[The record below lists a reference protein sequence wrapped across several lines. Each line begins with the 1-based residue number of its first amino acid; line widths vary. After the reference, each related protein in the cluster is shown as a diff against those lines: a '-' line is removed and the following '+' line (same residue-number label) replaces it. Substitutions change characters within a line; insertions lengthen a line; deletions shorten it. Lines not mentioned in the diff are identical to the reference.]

1 VFQRTDMVFIDRVD
15 LPLGGLR
22 KIYERYPGP
31 FSLSELLVFV
41 GVFVVHLW
49 IVPFWYW
56 GIYRLGIPFPESL
69 SELFFR
75 VWQEKE
81 VIRAI
86 GVSFF
91 ACVFVLSFVI
101 RRDSLGELGIRWDTI
116 RESGRDCLIAL
127 CVLLF
132 IAVAVVSM
140 YSHTFSFDRYY
151 DDGFFPLLMDLSF
164 CALWGIAQQFMLQ
177 SIVLVR
183 ALQVFKR
190 QSIAV
195 AASAILF
202 SLVHAPN
209 ARLMILTLVFGGLCC
224 CLFLRNRNIFTLGI
238 MHGFVHKALAML
250 FSSLIVSG
258 LGYYD
263 FNLRIG
269 PVRGDPGLF
278 AYVEYTGGHLKARP
292 SGEMTVPVSVI
303 NKSTHRWDSE
313 DREHP
318 VFISYHLLDAKGEML
333 AFENIRTPFSKA
345 IDPGGAAVVNLMI
358 NVPPEAGEYYV
369 EVDIVKERVAWF
381 KDKGSRTV
389 LIPLSTR

>member
-1 VFQRTDMVFIDRVD
+1 LERLRRV
-15 LPLGGLR
+15 
-22 KIYERYPGP
+22 YETYPRH
-31 FSLSELLVFV
+31 FSLSELVIFF
-41 GVFVVHLW
+41 GIFVVHLW

-56 GIYRLGIPFPESL
+56 GIYRLDIPFPESL
-69 SELFFR
+69 SDLFFR
-75 VWQEKE
+75 VWQTKD

-86 GVSFF
+86 SVSFF
-91 ACVFVLSFVI
+91 ASVFVLSFVI
-101 RRDSLGELGIRWDTI
+101 RRDSLRELGIRWDTI

-132 IAVAVVSM
+132 IAGAMVIT

-151 DDGFFPLLMDLSF
+151 DEGFFSLLDDLSF
-164 CALWGIAQQFMLQ
+164 CAFWGIVQQFMLQ

-195 AASAILF
+195 VASAILF

-209 ARLMILTLVFGGLCC
+209 VSLMILTLVFGGLCC
-224 CLFLRNRNIFTLGI
+224 RLFLRNRNIFTLGI
-238 MHGFVHKALAML
+238 VHGVVHKALAML

-278 AYVEYTGGHLKARP
+278 AYVEYKGSPLQARP
-292 SGEMTVPVSVI
+292 SEEMTVPVSVI
-303 NKSTHRWDSE
+303 NKSTRRWDSE
-313 DREHP
+313 DRDHP
-318 VFISYHLLDAKGEML
+318 VFMSYHLLDAKGEML

-345 IDPGGAAVVNLMI
+345 IDPGGAAVVNLLV
-358 NVPPEAGEYYV
+358 NVPPEAGEYCL
-369 EVDIVKERVAWF
+369 EVDIVKEGVAWF
-381 KDKGSRTV
+381 KDKGSRTA

>member
-1 VFQRTDMVFIDRVD
+1 MFTDRVH
-15 LPLGGLR
+15 LTLAGLR
-22 KIYERYPGP
+22 RVYERYPRH
-31 FSLSELLVFV
+31 FSLLELFVFF
-41 GVFVVHLW
+41 GVFVIHVW
-49 IVPFWYW
+49 VVPFWYW
-56 GIYRLGIPFPESL
+56 GVYRLGISFPESL
-69 SELFFR
+69 SGLFFR
-75 VWQEKE
+75 VWQEKD

-86 GVSFF
+86 GVVFF

-101 RRDSLGELGIRWDTI
+101 RRDSLRELGIRWDTI

-132 IAVAVVSM
+132 IAGAMVIT
-140 YSHTFSFDRYY
+140 YSHTFSFDKYY
-151 DDGFFPLLMDLSF
+151 DNGFFPLLIDLSF

-195 AASAILF
+195 VASAILF

-209 ARLMILTLVFGGLCC
+209 VRLMILTLVFGGLCC
-224 CLFLRNRNIFTLGI
+224 RLFLRNRNIFTLGI
-238 MHGFVHKALAML
+238 VHGVVHKALAML

-278 AYVEYTGGHLKARP
+278 AYVEYKGSPLQARP
-292 SGEMTVPVSVI
+292 SEEMTVPVSVI
-303 NKSTHRWDSE
+303 NKSTRRWDSE
-313 DREHP
+313 DRDHP
-318 VFISYHLLDAKGEML
+318 VFMSYHLLDAKGEML

-345 IDPGGAAVVNLMI
+345 IDPGGAAVVNLLV
-358 NVPPEAGEYYV
+358 NVPPEAGEYCL
-369 EVDIVKERVAWF
+369 EVDIVKEGVAWF
-381 KDKGSRTV
+381 KDKGSRTA

>member
-1 VFQRTDMVFIDRVD
+1 VWV
-15 LPLGGLR
+15 
-22 KIYERYPGP
+22 
-31 FSLSELLVFV
+31 
-41 GVFVVHLW
+41 
-49 IVPFWYW
+49 VPFWYW
-56 GIYRLGIPFPESL
+56 GVYRLGISFPESL
-69 SELFFR
+69 SGLFFR
-75 VWQEKE
+75 VWQEKD

-86 GVSFF
+86 GVVFF

-101 RRDSLGELGIRWDTI
+101 RRDSLRELGIRWDTI

-132 IAVAVVSM
+132 IAVAVVFTFSN
-140 YSHTFSFDRYY
+140 TFSFDKYY
-151 DDGFFPLLMDLSF
+151 DNGFFPLLIDLSF

-195 AASAILF
+195 VASAILF

-209 ARLMILTLVFGGLCC
+209 VRLMILTLVFGGLCC
-224 CLFLRNRNIFTLGI
+224 RLFLRNRNIFTLGI
-238 MHGFVHKALAML
+238 VHGVVHKALAML

-278 AYVEYTGGHLKARP
+278 AYVEYKGSPLQARP
-292 SGEMTVPVSVI
+292 SEEMTVPVSVI
-303 NKSTHRWDSE
+303 NKSTRRWDSE
-313 DREHP
+313 DRDHP
-318 VFISYHLLDAKGEML
+318 VFMSYHLLDAKGEML

-345 IDPGGAAVVNLMI
+345 IDPGGAAVVNLLV
-358 NVPPEAGEYYV
+358 NVPPEAGEYCL
-369 EVDIVKERVAWF
+369 EVDIVKEGVAWF
-381 KDKGSRTV
+381 KDKGSRTA

>member
-1 VFQRTDMVFIDRVD
+1 MVFSGRVHTS
-15 LPLGGLR
+15 LERLR
-22 KIYERYPGP
+22 RVYETYPRH
-31 FSLSELLVFV
+31 FSLSELVIFF
-41 GVFVVHLW
+41 GIVVIHLW
-49 IVPFWYW
+49 VVPFWYW
-56 GIYRLGIPFPESL
+56 GVYRLGMSFPESL
-69 SELFFR
+69 SDLFFR
-75 VWQEKE
+75 VWQTKD

-86 GVSFF
+86 LVSFF
-91 ACVFVLSFVI
+91 ACVFVLSFVV
-101 RRDSLGELGIRWDTI
+101 RRDSLRELGIRWDTI

-127 CVLLF
+127 CILLF
-132 IAVAVVSM
+132 IAVAVVFA

-151 DDGFFPLLMDLSF
+151 DDGLFPLLMDLSF

-238 MHGFVHKALAML
+238 MHGFVHKALAVL
-250 FSSLIVSG
+250 FSSLVVSG

-263 FNLRIG
+263 FNLRVG

-278 AYVEYTGGHLKARP
+278 AYVEYAEGYLKARP
-292 SGEMTVPVSVI
+292 SSEMTVPVSVI

-389 LIPLSTR
+389 LIPLSAR